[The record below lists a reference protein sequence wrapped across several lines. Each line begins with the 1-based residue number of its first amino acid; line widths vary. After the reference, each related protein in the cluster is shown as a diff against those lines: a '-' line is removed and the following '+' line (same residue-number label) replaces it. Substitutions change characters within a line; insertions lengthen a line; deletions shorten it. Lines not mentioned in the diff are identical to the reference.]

1 MLHSF
6 ADRCLRHT
14 QVATSLG
21 DGVLPDITFRFEFI
35 DGMGVKPM
43 DYLYVFSCKVPEFRP
58 IMSFIAFGLLVL
70 FQWNAISLCG
80 IYDFKGSGFHFWCP
94 LPAPA
99 ENPVRMS
106 HEVKVSCRHALNHGT
121 SEGFVFI
128 FCQPCFVHGKRV
140 FRRLQFC
147 HVLSQEQKFN
157 PEICLQFP
165 VISATVK

>member
-80 IYDFKGSGFHFWCP
+80 IYDFKLCASPLPHENSDAISLCGIYDFKGSCFHFWCP
-94 LPAPA
+94 LLAPA

-140 FRRLQFC
+140 LRRL
-147 HVLSQEQKFN
+147 
-157 PEICLQFP
+157 
-165 VISATVK
+165 